1 MEYPQYTRPAEWQGR
16 KVPEVL
22 LSGHH
27 ANIVK
32 WQRQKALETTLQK
45 RPELLQSAAL
55 TPEDQAFL
63 TNLSG
68 ANPPAGEPKKE

>member
-1 MEYPQYTRPAEWQGR
+1 MP
-16 KVPEVL
+16 
-22 LSGHH
+22 
-27 ANIVK
+27 
-32 WQRQKALETTLQK
+32 ALEAYNRKLDYSYAPGVFPAMEALKK
-45 RPELLQSAAL
+45 RPELLQSASL